1 MFTNRLIKK
10 EKTNLRKSQESRNSS
25 PLMKD
30 NSSDSSPRRL
40 QNKPA
45 KISSAQQDLTKSVGS
60 LGQINPHAAKHKKH
74 HLKRN
79 KSGSQLIVSERNPFS
94 ENSSPSRKGRR
105 KNSNLSGTANV
116 HNIYSNQKKK
126 QQAIEVPPPKPI
138 TVSRLEL
145 QQQQQK
151 NDNLMGFLGKGQR
164 GRHSS
169 MHQNMQKFV
178 GVGRFIENN
187 EEGSFVGVD
196 DSGVGDSMRRYKTG
210 GNLRRDFEDISESRE
225 FGEILYQKRGNF
237 GLYI

>member
-1 MFTNRLIKK
+1 M
-10 EKTNLRKSQESRNSS
+10 
-25 PLMKD
+25 
-30 NSSDSSPRRL
+30 
-40 QNKPA
+40 
-45 KISSAQQDLTKSVGS
+45 
-60 LGQINPHAAKHKKH
+60 
-74 HLKRN
+74 
-79 KSGSQLIVSERNPFS
+79 
-94 ENSSPSRKGRR
+94 
-105 KNSNLSGTANV
+105 
-116 HNIYSNQKKK
+116 
-126 QQAIEVPPPKPI
+126 PPPKPI